1 MNTLLNVMLVVSV
14 MILLAIYYKSAFK
27 SISKDPL
34 KLLKYVS
41 IWLIVILS
49 LSLMINEFYIKKQK
63 NKIIIQDEDFL
74 EVKTFKLPELSQYLN
89 TNN

>member
-1 MNTLLNVMLVVSV
+1 MNTLINVLLVVSV

-27 SISKDPL
+27 NITKDPL

-41 IWLIVILS
+41 IWLIVIFTLS
-49 LSLMINEFYIKKQK
+49 LLFDEFYIKKQK
-63 NKIIIQDEDFL
+63 SEMIIHDEDLL
-74 EVKTFKLPELSQYLN
+74 EVKTLRFPEFSQYLN

>member
-1 MNTLLNVMLVVSV
+1 MNTFLNVMLVVSV

-27 SISKDPL
+27 SITSDPI

-41 IWLIVILS
+41 IWLIIIFS
-49 LSLMINEFYIKKQK
+49 LSFLINEFYLKKQK
-63 NKIIIQDEDFL
+63 DKIIIHEEDFL
-74 EVKTFKLPELSQYLN
+74 EVKTFQSPELSQYLN